1 MSGNRKHDRLD
12 WVEERCE
19 KLHDK
24 CCRLEERV
32 RAVEAKEAR
41 HESSIKHILA
51 LVSSLPEQLEERINR
66 LEERMVE
73 PLTQY
78 EKAKIGV
85 IVGIIGVIVGMM
97 LNGS

>member
-1 MSGNRKHDRLD
+1 MGAQRKHDRVD
-12 WVEERCE
+12 WLEERYE

-24 CCRLEERV
+24 HCHLEERV
-32 RAVEAKEAR
+32 RVVEKKEAR
-41 HESSIKHILA
+41 HESSINHILA
-51 LVSSLPEQLEERINR
+51 LVSSLPEQLEEKMNR
-66 LEERMVE
+66 LEERMSD
-73 PLTQY
+73 PLTRH